1 MGAVMAQKLVYAPRV
16 ADQFTKASDDAY
28 GRYLNFP
35 FRDCP
40 VKATVGVLGKK
51 WTLRILGQIGVYG
64 RDRFNLLL
72 TALPGIAPKVLASQ
86 LNDLE
91 KAGLLARISEG
102 TSPKRVRWALTER
115 GRDAMTIVLVMTGF
129 ASKHFPELL
138 FDDEKPRRLSELLDK
153 EGTNLIRGL
162 L

>member
-1 MGAVMAQKLVYAPRV
+1 MGAVIAEKLVYAPRV
-16 ADQFTKASDDAY
+16 IDQFTKASVDAY

-51 WTLRILGQIGVYG
+51 WTLRILGEIGVYG

-91 KAGLLARISEG
+91 EAGLLARVTVG
-102 TSPKRVRWALTER
+102 TSPKRVRWKLTER

-129 ASKHFPELL
+129 SAKYYPELL
-138 FDDEKPRRLSELLDK
+138 FDDGKPRRLNELLDG
-153 EGTNLIRGL
+153 EGRSLIRGL

>member
-1 MGAVMAQKLVYAPRV
+1 MGAVIGQKLQYEPSVTN
-16 ADQFTKASDDAY
+16 QFSKTRDDAY
-28 GRYLNFP
+28 GRFLNFP

-51 WTLRILGQIGVYG
+51 WTVRILGQIGVYG
-64 RDRFNLLL
+64 QDRFNLLL

-91 KAGLLARISEG
+91 ESGLLVRVTVG
-102 TSPKRVRWALTER
+102 TSPKRVRWKLTER
-115 GRDAMTIVLVMTGF
+115 GRDAMTIVIVMTGF
-129 ASKHFPELL
+129 SAKYYPELL
-138 FDDEKPRRLSELLDK
+138 FDDGKPRRLIELLDG
-153 EGTNLIRGL
+153 EGRSLIRGL